1 MEAIMARKIAFAA
14 VSVAAVI
21 AAGAIA
27 QETGS
32 VNPAQPGAV
41 LTGEDAFGDWREDA
55 PGVTRHI
62 QVADLQPPGFTES
75 ASNGPE
81 NVPMPE
87 GIAPTVPEG
96 FSVELVASGLEN
108 PRVIRF
114 APNGDLFVANSE
126 AGQVLVFHWPEGAEE
141 PEKHV
146 FVDKLNQPYG
156 IAFYPP
162 GDNPEWVYIGESDG
176 LKRFP
181 YKSGDLEL
189 AEDVEEEVL
198 LQGVPAER
206 HWTRDIAFSP
216 EGDKLYYAVGSGS
229 NIGLDSTMEP
239 TPEGGLD
246 AWIADH
252 PLGAAWGGEERRAT
266 VLAFD
271 PKAADPTAF
280 AESEE
285 IFATGLRNCSGM
297 TIQPATGELWCV
309 VNERD
314 ELGDNIPFDYATAV
328 AEGKFYGWPWYYIG
342 DNPDPRWAETPREDL
357 ADDVTVPDVLFQS
370 HSAPLNITFY
380 EADQFGPEFKG
391 DAFVAM
397 HGSWNRNTRTGYKVV
412 RLDIDEN
419 GEPTGTYEDF
429 MTGFVTDDASVWGR
443 PVGIAVGPDGSLYV
457 SEDASGTIWKIS
469 KES

>member
-1 MEAIMARKIAFAA
+1 MARKIAFAA

-189 AEDVEEEVL
+189 AEDAEDEVL